1 MQKRFGRGF
10 TLIEL
15 LVVIAIIALLIGIL
29 LPALGEA
36 RKAGRIAVSFANL
49 RSLSQ
54 INFIYTG
61 ENKDVWFNPFPWKFT
76 PPNDSNFSFIQVP
89 HMAAGTYWTMQQDS
103 GNYRGEIFAAH
114 WASLAMHYTSDGP
127 GGLQSMIQF
136 APSDK
141 TVLQRFKEFAA
152 SNNIEN
158 YIWDGSYYYSPTFWN
173 SGARYRTSTFQPA
186 TLATCRRNKIGD
198 AVEPSAKV
206 MMFERFDFSRDSRPG
221 PAGSVK
227 MFPTWCNPASTARFA
242 SADGSASSIRVSQL
256 VETSQSTNQAMRD
269 AFTPT
274 STWNIPQ
281 AYLLAYEIDKDGLEN
296 GSNGEYGQTTAHP
309 GWFWFTR
316 NGIQGRDLP
325 R

>member
-1 MQKRFGRGF
+1 MMKRHGRGF

-36 RKAGRIAVSFANL
+36 RKAGRSAVSFANL

-61 ENKDVWFNPFPWKFT
+61 ENRDVWFNPFPWKNAPTDATFAR
-76 PPNDSNFSFIQVP
+76 IQVP
-89 HMAAGTYWTMQQDS
+89 HMATGTYWDMQAGAGQ
-103 GNYRGEIFAAH
+103 YAGEIFAAH

-136 APSDK
+136 APADK

-158 YIWDGSYYYSPTFWN
+158 YIWDGSYFYSPTFWN
-173 SGARYRTSTFQPA
+173 AASRYRNQAFAPA

-206 MMFERFDFSRDSRPG
+206 MIFERFDFNRETRPG
-221 PAGSVK
+221 PTGTVR
-227 MFPTWCNPASTARFA
+227 MFPTWTNPNATSRFA
-242 SADGSASSIRVSQL
+242 TADGSVSSIKIAQL
-256 VETSQSTNQAMRD
+256 VETINSTNPATVA
-269 AFTPT
+269 AFKPT
-274 STWNIPQ
+274 SVWNLPQ
-281 AYLLAYEIDKDGLEN
+281 GHLQTYDMHNDGLEN
-296 GSNGEYGQTTAHP
+296 GANGNFGQTTAHP
-309 GWFWFTR
+309 GWFWYTR
-316 NGIQGRDLP
+316 HGIQGRDLP